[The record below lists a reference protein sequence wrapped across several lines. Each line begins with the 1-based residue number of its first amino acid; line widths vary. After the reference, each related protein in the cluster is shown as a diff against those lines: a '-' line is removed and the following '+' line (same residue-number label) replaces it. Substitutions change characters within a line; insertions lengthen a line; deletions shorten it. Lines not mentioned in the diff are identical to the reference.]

1 MNKLLKKLNENK
13 MSLIASLPENSY
25 ELAKIAWECGVDA
38 IKVHVNVFHRASQN
52 TFGSVEENKELFKR
66 IIQDSPVP
74 VGIVLGENPFLAESL
89 IEEIVALG
97 FDFIS
102 LYGHHTPAS
111 FIKRNDINNFFAV
124 NSIYSPEELRYIATS
139 FVADILELSVVEP
152 EGYGERLSGRDIA
165 KYQYIATHANVP
177 CVVPTQKVVYPSD
190 MKVLHKTGVKG
201 IMVGAISYGK
211 TAESIRETLIGFRK
225 EIDAL

>member
-1 MNKLLKKLNENK
+1 MNKLLTELKTKK
-13 MSLIASLPENSY
+13 MCLIASLPENSY

-52 TFGSVEENKELFKR
+52 TFGSVEDNRELFRK
-66 IIQDSPVP
+66 IIEDSPVP

-89 IEEIVALG
+89 IADVVDLG

-111 FIKRNDINNFFAV
+111 FVNRTDINNFFAV
-124 NSIYSPEELRYIATS
+124 NSIYSPEELRYIAQS

-152 EGYGERLSGRDIA
+152 ELYGERLSGRDLA
-165 KYQYIATHANVP
+165 KYEYIARHANVP

-190 MKVLHKTGVKG
+190 VKVLHKTGVKG